1 MLNVFTFF
9 LVGNIIGGFNFYSAM
24 FFILGVASIIW
35 NGGGDWVT
43 GLFLDVTLGLIF
55 LSIFNAR
62 LIRSSLNFFAFF
74 CEFGFIYHMTFR
86 SWLVIVMLDNWRRWG
101 REWMSSCYVSI
112 VLTSSF
118 FCYGKRN

>member
-24 FFILGVASIIW
+24 FFILGVAGIIW
-35 NGGGDWVT
+35 NSCCDWMT
-43 GLFLDVTLGLIF
+43 SFFFDVALGLVF
-55 LSIFNAR
+55 LSIFDAR
-62 LIRSSLNFFAFF
+62 LVRSSLNFFAFF
-74 CEFGFIYHMTFR
+74 CELGFIYHVTFW
-86 SWLVIVMLDNWRRWG
+86 SWLMIMMFNNWRRWR
-101 REWMSSCYVSI
+101 REWMSSSYVSI